1 MVSICASSSRSR
13 RPKCFHLGTIW
24 KRNTSVSSSRQTFG
38 PWIYDRNPSCTS
50 LIKGAS
56 PSRQTSYCKIK
67 FAKPNFYSTRIMK
80 LSFVLAPLA
89 LISSLVSALSV
100 SYDTAYDNAGQSLDT
115 VACSNGPNGLETR
128 GFTTFGSLPTFPRIG
143 GAPSILAWDSPNCGG
158 CWNLTYVNPQGK
170 SNSIVITAIDVATP
184 NYNIGLKAMNQ
195 LTNNQAVALGRVTIT
210 AAALPAS
217 SCGL

>member
-1 MVSICASSSRSR
+1 
-13 RPKCFHLGTIW
+13 
-24 KRNTSVSSSRQTFG
+24 
-38 PWIYDRNPSCTS
+38 
-50 LIKGAS
+50 
-56 PSRQTSYCKIK
+56 
-67 FAKPNFYSTRIMK
+67 MK
-80 LSFVLAPLA
+80 LSVILAPLA
-89 LISSLVSALSV
+89 LISSLVSALTV

-143 GAPSILAWDSPNCGG
+143 GAPSITAWDSPNCGG

-170 SNSIVITAIDVATP
+170 STSIVITAIDVATP
-184 NYNIGLKAMNQ
+184 NYNIGLNAMNQ